1 MQEGGQVPSDLDLS
15 SGENLLD
22 SNLQSGQGPIGSDTQ
37 KAEKQFDVD
46 FDSLPDTYKEAIGL
60 ELPNFSVLDENVL
73 TPNQDDLEYYL
84 SVNVTAPKPVEPT
97 PMYAPSLLDKGEK
110 KLVQPTQKQYDKY
123 NEEVKEYNKQSL
135 EKYNEYRAQFDFN
148 KIDTY
153 EKAVGEYNEFYG
165 EGGAASV
172 ALDKIVRSSTP
183 ESLNEAYTKALES
196 GMLDLSGLELRES
209 TASFKTKSGEMS
221 STYGVQLEDILPTTS
236 IDDFKTLVDE
246 GLTEEV
252 IDKEAKKIGGQI
264 LEKQNEIAK
273 LKTRLKY
280 GQVDQ
285 SEGMLRVAEINEEID
300 VLKERVDYNPG
311 TTAGQY
317 TSAIKQKGVDELKAL
332 VAKQLI
338 EEHVLTNVA
347 TGTDNEYLKDLEVKI
362 FKDLMNDKE
371 AYEYAQSLGMQDGT
385 FKLYLDDSVA
395 VGEKNKM
402 YDALLS
408 FEIGLVNLGGTVER
422 MTRPLEGL
430 PIGMAGPMGYDS
442 ETAQIVVQQQQ
453 DFAQETREERLERYR
468 TEDYSREEL
477 VNELRGRQ
485 TQYARTYNQLKIFGE
500 SAVSNSRHHA
510 NLQHKIYKQAL
521 DDLEFKEFS
530 LPGVESA
537 PMSLAGMGLGTLAT
551 IGSGGNVY
559 VGAGVSSLF
568 MGYGSGVD
576 AYYNSFYD
584 PFLKDVSDSAR
595 LAYSFE
601 HGAYEMGG
609 EFVGNLLFLGLG
621 KFGLSKLTTRFDP
634 KNIFKPGSP
643 RFVQAKD
650 LKTGRFMKGKVPA
663 PVAKYSPYRKMFD
676 FTAGTLLAS
685 GLGGAEEYVA
695 EGLTGVGQKYAYAR
709 SAGLTYTSEEYKN
722 TFFHDARI
730 GANMG
735 FLFGGSGNVVYNGRA
750 YFDKVFRTAKFN
762 DMAALTYLN
771 QLSSSGFFMGG
782 LARKEQKQLTE
793 DLKLFY
799 EGETIRREEGQF
811 EFRTSDLT
819 EEQQAAEERI
829 KELVP
834 KMNLD
839 LLISKKGVKDLMKNG
854 RYSILANMVLVDNR
868 LRALQ
873 VLRTEFNKDNEGNWV
888 DINGNANPSFELA
901 EELLDEAAALTED
914 QRKKF
919 NEEYESLVKGGNTLR
934 AITRFRFYESAAFQ
948 QGVGDRSW
956 ESGTD
961 YVDVKADDETL
972 SELEKMAIPFV
983 EEGGGEVRIIL
994 HRSIDSIQG
1003 ATGGFNAMY
1012 KEATQDERDAGA
1024 KDELHIY
1031 VGEGA
1036 NAQQVLKDLVHE
1048 SGHFAFRDVV
1058 NDESKRKEM
1067 INSIKE
1073 LAKEN
1078 GAVAELI
1085 EGINKTYGDY
1095 TLENLEKEV
1104 INHVM
1109 EAVALAEL
1117 MKQGEITSKDILN
1130 GLDEVFKDMTGGFE
1144 EILSKVL
1151 GQDVDAEGAI
1161 KIAINHTNFIREQ
1174 RIAAGTEKEAQ
1185 EIHNIEPTI
1194 DASKDGRGKKP
1205 TESIEDHQEYL
1216 EKYADQLLAEDM
1228 TEEER
1233 AQQEFEN
1240 QMVRSSGLESRKI
1253 ISVWSLPENSPF
1265 TLSWKAMGRY
1275 HMVSPKQ
1282 QVANYNSMEFKNRQH
1297 FFNMYPHITSGG
1309 KSSRFMNLNG
1319 EWGKW
1324 EYTDPA
1330 TGQVQL
1336 VNVEAMHFWNN
1347 GSVQRWKPKD
1357 VRIKEQQ
1364 AVLIEELQRVNKIA
1378 KDVYHGRDNA
1388 EYDGIDI
1395 SLYFSYTSFF
1405 PEVDTDLYTDIGP
1418 VREYELKVESANIA
1432 IANMLALREQ
1442 GFQKEDLDNLRGN
1455 VYNTKIGFQ
1464 EQPEVYRLSGLR
1476 LSETFQMK
1484 ADRLM
1489 KEVQKYGQPW
1499 QLLPKDSES
1508 YAKRIPDLRMAT
1520 KEELDYASERL
1531 EGAKEGNTLTG
1542 DILNISDLNISGLES
1557 RRLGDAG
1564 PLIESLREKHGEAN
1578 IVVVQH
1584 LYDRTRAGDV
1594 TFYFARPNGEEEI
1607 YTYKNQSGV
1616 YGLQNINE
1624 ETNGAL
1630 SILSA
1635 HSVGKPNL
1643 LKTGNA
1649 EVYLNLFSVTETE
1662 NVFNSPGTFHHVM
1675 KLIDKWHD
1683 AWSDKGGDSM
1693 IFQAINEA
1701 LAKVSVS
1708 PHMGQVI
1715 SGPMFDSVSFDKNTN
1730 TYQLIDVFESA
1741 AFEDLTTG
1749 EKAEKRREIIK
1760 QFLNIFAGENGFA
1773 NSNEL
1778 GFSNN
1783 NRQEFL
1789 TSILS
1794 VKSKLRGLDKQAIL
1808 DALIPKNLRNAEKG
1822 DVVAANY
1829 ADITGAK
1836 LRPIKDVRQI
1846 DAYSEYT
1853 KDIGFPAVILLEGGK
1868 VNYVTFENFAE
1879 AGALIPI
1886 KRAASRKEIMT
1897 VAELDRM
1904 TKAKAQG
1911 VESRRLG
1918 RVYPEGNSQW
1928 EKSSPTPYG
1937 AALERLALRFQDKFF
1952 SVMLL
1957 QEDVEQFRDN
1967 PLPESQDFKMAM
1979 AQMYGMVRTDIEALE
1994 TKLET
1999 IKTMMSDA
2007 GLIAEQVSDYMYAK
2021 HAPERNKFIFSIRP
2035 ELESGSGMTNA
2046 EAEAIIDELE
2056 SKEMVEISKFIQGI
2070 LSETRQLMVSSGLES
2085 QKAIDTWESMYDHYV
2100 PLSGLAYD
2108 EYSEEE
2114 HYYSTGGA
2122 GMAVYGKTSKSAKGR
2137 QSKTGVN
2144 LIANIIMQS
2153 AMVSQRARKDQAML
2167 NLHELVKNN
2176 TNENVWGVFSSK
2188 NPKMKIGK
2196 DGSME
2201 PMTEFEMKGNRNF
2214 VPIRINGEQHFI
2226 YFKKKDYA
2234 DALNGMTTE
2243 KLSGVFKFMS
2253 GPMNLMRNSFTQYNP
2268 GFFVGNFFRD
2278 IHGAVYNVMAE
2289 LENEGGILSAYDI
2302 NTKDFTKAIIKSSFT
2317 TLKVL
2322 LNEAAFSREVSPEIQ
2337 TYVQEWEES
2346 GGRTG
2351 FSYSEAIND
2360 VVENLRKD
2368 AETKGVVK
2376 QGVEFIFDKP
2386 AKFFEYVKGI
2396 NEAFENSIRLSA
2408 YIEARKAGVSIGK
2421 AAQLSKEITVNFNRS
2436 GEWGPTLNSV
2446 FLFFNASVQ
2455 GLSRFSNT
2463 FGGIKDSIPNNP
2475 DELPSW
2481 KNRLTAPRKLAGGMV
2496 LLSALQTMINI
2507 ALSDRDEDDELRY
2520 TKIADYKKERGFLVM
2535 VNGENYINV
2544 PLGYGYNIF
2553 NNAGMML
2560 AEVACGVRDFD
2571 DALMFMGLS
2580 AQSSFSPI
2588 AMGHSGTLGGS
2599 AVKSITPTI
2608 LKAPSDA
2615 FAFNET
2621 YFGGV
2626 VRREQ
2631 FPFGAEV
2638 PESTLAF
2645 RSPLF
2650 VQDAAFALN
2659 EMTGG
2664 TENISAKLQGGIDVN
2679 PDPYYYILQSYWGGA
2694 GDFVEESIGLGR
2706 KGLSV
2711 GYRKSQQL
2719 LGSKNSEEFV
2729 NNLMT
2734 TKSEDMPVVRFSD
2747 VPILKS
2753 IYGGPS
2759 RFFDYDL
2766 YEENKENV
2774 LQFEREMKKGTT
2786 VREDLDFTGVQR
2798 LKNELKQTEE
2808 ALKLYR
2814 KAKLKARDL
2823 PYIDRVNAMYEIQE
2837 AERKEIMF
2845 FNAMYYK
2852 HRGQYLD
2859 PKPQGLIP
2867 MSEIRKIIGTDE

>member
-1 MQEGGQVPSDLDLS
+1 
-15 SGENLLD
+15 
-22 SNLQSGQGPIGSDTQ
+22 
-37 KAEKQFDVD
+37 
-46 FDSLPDTYKEAIGL
+46 
-60 ELPNFSVLDENVL
+60 
-73 TPNQDDLEYYL
+73 
-84 SVNVTAPKPVEPT
+84 
-97 PMYAPSLLDKGEK
+97 
-110 KLVQPTQKQYDKY
+110 
-123 NEEVKEYNKQSL
+123 
-135 EKYNEYRAQFDFN
+135 
-148 KIDTY
+148 
-153 EKAVGEYNEFYG
+153 
-165 EGGAASV
+165 
-172 ALDKIVRSSTP
+172 
-183 ESLNEAYTKALES
+183 
-196 GMLDLSGLELRES
+196 
-209 TASFKTKSGEMS
+209 
-221 STYGVQLEDILPTTS
+221 
-236 IDDFKTLVDE
+236 
-246 GLTEEV
+246 
-252 IDKEAKKIGGQI
+252 
-264 LEKQNEIAK
+264 
-273 LKTRLKY
+273 
-280 GQVDQ
+280 
-285 SEGMLRVAEINEEID
+285 MLRIAEINEEID

-317 TSAIKQKGVDELKAL
+317 TSTLKQEGVDELKGL
-332 VAKQLI
+332 LAKQLI
-338 EEHVLTNVA
+338 EEHVLSNVA

-362 FKDLMNDKE
+362 FKDLMNNKE
-371 AYEYAQSLGMQDGT
+371 AYEYAQYIGIEDGL
-385 FKLYLDDSVA
+385 FKLYLDNSVA
-395 VGEKNKM
+395 VGEKDKK
-402 YDALLS
+402 YDALIEA
-408 FEIGLVNLGGTVER
+408 EIGLINVGSAFQN
-422 MTRPLEGL
+422 MMRPFEGL
-430 PIGMAGPMGYDS
+430 PVGIAGPRGFDS
-442 ETAQIVVQQQQ
+442 MSSSQILSSYRK
-453 DFAQETREERLERYR
+453 REEEGEEGRKARFKK
-468 TEDYSREEL
+468 EDAKTQKLIS
-477 VNELRGRQ
+477 ELRDLQ
-485 TQYARTYNQLKIFGE
+485 TQYARTYKQLKIFGE
-500 SAVSNSRHHA
+500 KAVSNSRHHA
-510 NLQHKIYKQAL
+510 TLQHKIYKQTL
-521 DDLEFKEFS
+521 SDLEFKEFVLPGISS
-530 LPGVESA
+530 LPLS
-537 PMSLAGMGLGTLAT
+537 STGMG
-551 IGSGGNVY
+551 IGAFTTVASGGNV
-559 VGAGVSSLF
+559 VLGATTAGLF
-568 MGYGSGVD
+568 MGYASGSTE
-576 AYYNSFYD
+576 YYNSFYD
-584 PFLKDVSDSAR
+584 PRLEGMSDSMR
-595 LAYSFE
+595 LGFACE
-601 HGAYEMGG
+601 TGAWEFGG

-621 KFGLSKLTTRFDP
+621 KFGLSKLTTRFDAT
-634 KNIFKPGSP
+634 NIFKPGP
-643 RFVQAKD
+643 PKFVQARD

-663 PVAKYSPYRKMFD
+663 PLPKYSSYRKMFD
-676 FTAGTLLAS
+676 FAAGTLLAS
-685 GLGGAEEYVA
+685 GLGGAEEFVA
-695 EGLTGVGQKYAYAR
+695 EGITGVGQKWSYGRY
-709 SAGLTYTSEEYKN
+709 AGLKYTSEEYKE
-722 TFFHDARI
+722 TFYHHGRI

-735 FLFGGSGNVVYNGRA
+735 FGMGAGGNVVYNGRV
-750 YFDKVFRTAKFN
+750 YFDKLFRTAKFN
-762 DMAALTYLN
+762 DMAAATYLN
-771 QLSSSGFFMGG
+771 QLASSGFFMGG
-782 LARKEQKQLTE
+782 LSKKEQKQLKK
-793 DLKLFY
+793 DLEIFY
-799 EGETIRREEGQF
+799 KGETDRKKEGEFQMR
-811 EFRTSDLT
+811 T
-819 EEQQAAEERI
+819 EELTPEQKEAEARL
-829 KELVP
+829 KELVS

-839 LLISKKGVKDLMKNG
+839 LLINREGLKDLLKDK
-854 RYSILANMVLVDNR
+854 RYSILANMVMVDNR

-888 DINGNANPSFELA
+888 DINGNPNPSFELA
-901 EELLDEAAALTED
+901 EELLNEAAGLTEE

-919 NEEYESLVKGGNTLR
+919 NDEYEKLVKAGNSLR
-934 AITRFRFYESAAFQ
+934 YIVQNRLYSPKDRVI
-948 QGVGDRSW
+948 GVGDGAWR
-956 ESGTD
+956 SGTD
-961 YVDVKADDETL
+961 GYSEITSDSEGL
-972 SELEKMAIPFV
+972 SDLEKIGVPFAQQLG
-983 EEGGGEVRIIL
+983 EEVSIIM
-994 HRSIDSIQG
+994 HKTMKSMID
-1003 ATGGFNAMY
+1003 ATGGTNAKY
-1012 KEATQDERDAGA
+1012 KEATKEERENNK
-1024 KDELHIY
+1024 KDEIHVYIGPSIGLDSEIIP
-1031 VGEGA
+1031 A
-1036 NAQQVLKDLVHE
+1036 DPQQVLKDLVHE
-1048 SGHFAFRDVV
+1048 SGHFVFRDIVN
-1058 NDESKRKEM
+1058 NDEKRNEIMKA
-1067 INSIKE
+1067 IRE

-1078 GAVAELI
+1078 SAAATLI
-1085 EGINKTYGDY
+1085 ERVNRTYADY
-1095 TLENLEKEV
+1095 KRVEFEKEV
-1104 INHVM
+1104 INHFM
-1109 EAVALAEL
+1109 EAIALAEL
-1117 MKQGEITSKDILN
+1117 MKQGEITSESVLN
-1130 GLDEVFKDMTGGFE
+1130 GLEEVFKDMTGGFE

-1151 GQDVDAEGAI
+1151 GQNVNAEGAI
-1161 KIAINHTNFIREQ
+1161 KIAINHTNFVRKQ
-1174 RIAAGTEKEAQ
+1174 RIAAGTERAAQ
-1185 EIHNIEPTI
+1185 EIHNIEPAVDT
-1194 DASKDGRGKKP
+1194 SKPARGKKP
-1205 TESIEDHQEYL
+1205 TESKEDHQEYL
-1216 EKYADQLLAEDM
+1216 NNYADQLLAEDM

-1240 QMVRSSGLESRKI
+1240 QMSGLSGLESRKI

-1347 GSVQRWKPKD
+1347 GPIQRWKPSQ
-1357 VRIKEQQ
+1357 VRTKEQQ
-1364 AVLIEELQRVNKIA
+1364 AVLIEELKRVNNIA
-1378 KDVYHGRDNA
+1378 SDVYFGRDDA
-1388 EYDGIDI
+1388 EYDGVDI
-1395 SLYFSYTSFF
+1395 AKYFSYTGFF
-1405 PEVDTDLYTDIGP
+1405 PEVDTNLYTDIGP
-1418 VREYELKVESANIA
+1418 IRKYELQIESANIA

-1442 GFQKEDLDNLRGN
+1442 GFQKEDLDNLRGGTF
-1455 VYNTKIGFQ
+1455 NTKVGFQ

-1489 KEVQKYGQPW
+1489 NEVQKYGQPW

-1557 RRLGDAG
+1557 RRLGDVQ
-1564 PLIESLREKHGEAN
+1564 PFIQSLIEEFGEAN
-1578 IVVVQH
+1578 IVVTH
-1584 LYDRTRAGDV
+1584 NKYDRSRPGLITLPFTGPDGKK
-1594 TFYFARPNGEEEI
+1594 YFVKFDNS
-1607 YTYKNQSGV
+1607 SGV
-1616 YGLQNINE
+1616 YGAERIDELSE
-1624 ETNGAL
+1624 GDL
-1630 SILSA
+1630 SIISS
-1635 HSVGKPNL
+1635 HSSDKVIEHL
-1643 LKTGNA
+1643 QKTGNA
-1649 EVYLNLFSVTETE
+1649 DLYVSLFSVTDIE
-1662 NVFNSPGTFHHVM
+1662 NVFNSPNIFHHVM
-1675 KLIDKWHD
+1675 RLIDKWYDVSSKYD
-1683 AWSDKGGDSM
+1683 AQQKSYQIDEE
-1693 IFQAINEA
+1693 IFDAINVA
-1701 LAKVSVS
+1701 LGKVSVS
-1708 PHMGQVI
+1708 PVMGPIIRSRMRAFVE
-1715 SGPMFDSVSFDKNTN
+1715 FDGEAKF
-1730 TYQLIDVFESA
+1730 QLRDVFTDP
-1741 AFEDLTTG
+1741 AFEDLNIF
-1749 EKAEKRREIIK
+1749 EKANKRKEIIK
-1760 QFLNIFAGENGFA
+1760 AFLNIFAGKNGFE
-1773 NSNEL
+1773 NSTKL
-1778 GFSNN
+1778 KFTKN

-1794 VKSKLRGLDKQAIL
+1794 KKSKLKGLDRQAIL
-1808 DALIPKNLRNAEKG
+1808 DSIIPKNLREANTG
-1822 DVVAANY
+1822 DIVAANY
-1829 ADITGAK
+1829 SDIRNGIVA
-1836 LRPIKDVRQI
+1836 PYEDVTQI
-1846 DAYSEYT
+1846 EEHSKYT
-1853 KDIGFPAVILLEGGK
+1853 KGIGFTKGVVLEGGR
-1868 VNYVTFENFAE
+1868 VNYVRFTKFGESE
-1879 AGALIPI
+1879 GLIPKGQI
-1886 KRAASRKEIMT
+1886 ASDKDFTTLREFNRKLE
-1897 VAELDRM
+1897 
-1904 TKAKAQG
+1904 AQEKG
-1911 VESRRLG
+1911 LESRRLG

-1957 QEDVEQFRDN
+1957 QEDIEQFRDN

-1994 TKLET
+1994 VKLET

-2007 GLIAEQVSDYMYAK
+2007 GLTAEQVSDYMYAK

-2085 QKAIDTWESMYDHYV
+2085 QKVIDTWESMYDHYV

-2114 HYYSTGGA
+2114 HYYPTGGA

-2176 TNENVWGVFSSK
+2176 PNENVWGVFSSK

-2302 NTKDFTKAIIKSSFT
+2302 NTKEFTKAIIKSSFT

-2322 LNEAAFSREVSPEIQ
+2322 LNEAAFSREISPEMQAYI
-2337 TYVQEWEES
+2337 QEWEES

-2368 AETKGVVK
+2368 AQTKGVVK

-2463 FGGIKDSIPNNP
+2463 FGGIKESIPNNP

-2664 TENISAKLQGGIDVN
+2664 TENISAKLQGGVDVN

-2694 GDFVEESIGLGR
+2694 GDFVEQSIGLGR

-2711 GYRKSQQL
+2711 GYRKTQQL
-2719 LGSKNSEEFV
+2719 LGSKDSEEFV

-2774 LQFEREMKKGTT
+2774 LQFEKEMKKGTT

-2814 KAKLKARDL
+2814 KAKIQARDL

-2852 HRGQYLD
+2852 YRGQYLD

>member
-1 MQEGGQVPSDLDLS
+1 MQEGGQVPSDLDSNSEETS
-15 SGENLLD
+15 SD
-22 SNLQSGQGPIGSDTQ
+22 SNLPLVNDSIDSGTPE
-37 KAEKQFDVD
+37 AEKQFDVD
-46 FDSLPDTYKEAIGL
+46 WNSLPDTYKEAIGL
-60 ELPNFSVLDENVL
+60 ELPNFSVLDENIL

-84 SVNVTAPKPVEPT
+84 SVNVTTPKPVKPT
-97 PMYAPSLLDKGEK
+97 PMYAPSLTNEGGKRLI
-110 KLVQPTQKQYDKY
+110 QPTQEQYDKY
-123 NEEVKEYNKQSL
+123 NEQVKEYNKQTL
-135 EKYNEYRAQFDFN
+135 EKYNEYRDQFDFN
-148 KIDTY
+148 KIEAY
-153 EKAVGEYNEFYG
+153 NKAVGEYNEFYG
-165 EGGAASV
+165 EGGGAGV
-172 ALDKIVRSSTP
+172 ALDKIIRSSTP
-183 ESLNEAYTKALES
+183 ESINEAYTKALES
-196 GMLDLSGLELRES
+196 GMLDLSSLELRES
-209 TASFKTKSGEMS
+209 TASFKTKDGEVS
-221 STYGVQLEDILPTTS
+221 STYAVRLEDIMPVMS
-236 IDDFKTLVDE
+236 VDDFRALVDE
-246 GLTEEV
+246 RLTEEF
-252 IDKEAKKIGGQI
+252 IDERAKEIEAQI
-264 LEKQNEIAK
+264 LEKQNEIVT
-273 LKTRLKY
+273 LKERVKY
-280 GQVDQ
+280 RQIDQ
-285 SEGMLRVAEINEEID
+285 SEGMLMIAEKNEEID
-300 VLKERVDYNPG
+300 ALKERIDYNPEAA
-311 TTAGQY
+311 TGQY
-317 TSAIKQKGVDELKAL
+317 ASAMTEKGVEELKSL
-332 VAKQLI
+332 TGKQII
-338 EEHVLTNVA
+338 EDYVLANVA
-347 TGTDNEYLKDLEVKI
+347 TSTDDEYLQELEVKI
-362 FKDLMNDKE
+362 YKDLMYNED
-371 AYEYAQSLGMQDGT
+371 AFNLAQLIGIEDGS
-385 FKLYLDDSVA
+385 FKLMLDKSVA
-395 VGEKNKM
+395 VGERRLLDDFDLSWEKGMINLDSYVKNM
-402 YDALLS
+402 
-408 FEIGLVNLGGTVER
+408 G
-422 MTRPLEGL
+422 RPLEGL
-430 PIGMAGPMGYDS
+430 PLGVAGPYGYDR
-442 ETAQIVVQQQQ
+442 ETANIQLKDMISKQ
-453 DFAQETREERLERYR
+453 QETEEERRAR
-468 TEDYSREEL
+468 HKKEDEIIQKKLYDVSQL
-477 VNELRGRQ
+477 M
-485 TQYARTYNQLKIFGE
+485 TQYARTYSQLATFGE
-500 SAVSNSRHHA
+500 SAVSNNIHHA

-521 DDLEFKEFS
+521 SDLEYPEFIFPGIES
-530 LPGVESA
+530 LPV
-537 PMSLAGMGLGTLAT
+537 SLTGMGLGAIAT
-551 IGSGGNVY
+551 AASYGNIY
-559 VGAGVSSLF
+559 VGAAVSGLF
-568 MGYGSGVD
+568 MGYGSGAT

-584 PFLKDVSDSAR
+584 PLLKDLSDSAR
-595 LAYSFE
+595 LGYASEY
-601 HGAYEMGG
+601 GAYEFGG

-621 KFGLSKLTTRFDP
+621 KFGLSKLTTRFNPYRTMKGKP
-634 KNIFKPGSP
+634 K
-643 RFVQAKD
+643 FVQARD
-650 LKTGRFMKGKVPA
+650 PKTGRFMKGKVPA

-676 FTAGTLLAS
+676 FTTGTLLAS
-685 GLGGAEEYVA
+685 GLGGAEEFVA
-695 EGLTGVGQKYAYAR
+695 EGFTGVGQKYAYAR
-709 SAGLTYTSEEYKN
+709 YAGLTYSSKEYLD
-722 TFFHDARI
+722 TFYHQGRI

-735 FLFGGSGNVVYNGRA
+735 FGMGAGGNIVYNGRA

-771 QLSSSGFFMGG
+771 QLASSGFFMGG
-782 LARKEQKQLTE
+782 LSKKEQEQVRK
-793 DLKLFY
+793 DLELFY
-799 EGETIRREEGQF
+799 KGETIRRKEGQF
-811 EFRTSDLT
+811 EFRKSDLSP
-819 EEQQAAEERI
+819 EQEAAEQRL

-839 LLISKKGVKDLMKNG
+839 LLINKKGVKDLLKEG
-854 RYSILANMVLVDNR
+854 KYSILANMVLVDNR

-888 DINGNANPSFELA
+888 DINGNANPSFELS
-901 EELLDEAAALTED
+901 EELLNEAAALTEE

-919 NEEYESLVKGGNTLR
+919 NEEYESLVKSGNSLR
-934 AITRFRFYESAAFQ
+934 AITRFRLYESAAFQ

-961 YVDVKADDETL
+961 YVDVKVDDETL

-994 HRSIDSIQG
+994 HRSIDSIQS

-1012 KEATQDERDAGA
+1012 KEATQDERDAGL

-1031 VGEGA
+1031 VGVGA
-1036 NAQQVLKDLVHE
+1036 NAEQVLKDLVHE
-1048 SGHFAFRDVV
+1048 SGHFAFRDIV

-1078 GAVAELI
+1078 AALAELI
-1085 EGINKTYGDY
+1085 ERINKTYADY

-1130 GLDEVFKDMTGGFE
+1130 GLDEVFKDMTGGFD
-1144 EILSKVL
+1144 EILSKAL
-1151 GQDVDAEGAI
+1151 GKDVTAEGAI
-1161 KIAINHTNFIREQ
+1161 MIAIRHTQFVRKQ
-1174 RIAAGTEKEAQ
+1174 RVAEGTEKVAQ
-1185 EIHNIEPTI
+1185 ELHNIEPAI
-1194 DASKDGRGKKP
+1194 DTSKPARGKKP
-1205 TESIEDHQEYL
+1205 TESKEDHQEYL
-1216 EKYADQLLAEDM
+1216 ENYADQLLAEDM

-1240 QMVRSSGLESRKI
+1240 QMSGLSGLESRKI

-1275 HMVSPKQ
+1275 HMVNPKQ

-1336 VNVEAMHFWNN
+1336 VNVEAMHYWNN
-1347 GSVQRWKPKD
+1347 GPVQRWKPSN

-1364 AVLIEELQRVNKIA
+1364 AVLIEELKRVKKIA
-1378 KDVYHGRDNA
+1378 SDVYFGEDGA

-1395 SLYFSYTSFF
+1395 AEYFDYTSFF
-1405 PEVDTDLYTDIGP
+1405 PKVDTDLYTDIGP
-1418 VREYELKVESANIA
+1418 VREYELKIESANIA

-1442 GFQKEDLDNLRGN
+1442 GFQKEDMDSILEGR
-1455 VYNTKIGFQ
+1455 YNIKVSFQ

-1531 EGAKEGNTLTG
+1531 EGAKEGNTLTS
-1542 DILNISDLNISGLES
+1542 DILQANDIDISGLES
-1557 RRLGDAG
+1557 RELVDLTKQITEGVG
-1564 PLIESLREKHGEAN
+1564 NAN
-1578 IVVVQH
+1578 TIYAIH
-1584 LYDRTRAGDV
+1584 KYDRSREGEITL
-1594 TFYFARPNGEEEI
+1594 TFVAPSGRTQSVKYISSSGPYGAEYISEQTGE
-1607 YTYKNQSGV
+1607 K
-1616 YGLQNINE
+1616 LQ
-1624 ETNGAL
+1624 
-1630 SILSA
+1630 ILSS
-1635 HSVGKPNL
+1635 HSDISIAKSL
-1643 LKTGNA
+1643 TDTGNA
-1649 EVYLNLFSVTETE
+1649 KLFVNLISVTDTQ
-1662 NVFNSPGTFHHVM
+1662 NVFNSPGTFHNVM
-1675 KLIDKWHD
+1675 KLIDKWYD
-1683 AWSDKGGDSM
+1683 AWNKEALIDGE
-1693 IFQAINEA
+1693 IFKAINDA
-1701 LAKVSVS
+1701 LRLKAVSLN
-1708 PHMGQVI
+1708 MGAVLESEI
-1715 SGPMFDSVSFDKNTN
+1715 SEFISIKDGKF
-1730 TYQLIDVFESA
+1730 QLRDVFEDPV
-1741 AFEDLTTG
+1741 FEDLTVT
-1749 EKAEKRREIIK
+1749 EKGKKRKEIIK
-1760 QFLNIFAGENGFA
+1760 AFLNVFAGKNGFENSDSLGFA
-1773 NSNEL
+1773 NSN
-1778 GFSNN
+1778 
-1783 NRQEFL
+1783 RQAFI
-1789 TSILS
+1789 TSILPA
-1794 VKSKLRGLDKQAIL
+1794 KKTKLKGLDRQSILNAI
-1808 DALIPKNLRNAEKG
+1808 IPENLRKANTGDIVAVNWADVENAQ
-1822 DVVAANY
+1822 VAPNS
-1829 ADITGAK
+1829 D
-1836 LRPIKDVRQI
+1836 LRKTFP
-1846 DAYSEYT
+1846 EYT
-1853 KDIGFPAVILLEGGK
+1853 QNIGFIKGAVLKGGK
-1868 VNYVTFENFAE
+1868 VNYRRLTEFGKSEGLISRGQLTTQAIRTT
-1879 AGALIPI
+1879 AGGFRRNIEFTQTGGL
-1886 KRAASRKEIMT
+1886 
-1897 VAELDRM
+1897 
-1904 TKAKAQG
+1904 
-1911 VESRRLG
+1911 ESRRLG

-1957 QEDVEQFRDN
+1957 QEDIEQFRDN

-1994 TKLET
+1994 AKLET

-2007 GLIAEQVSDYMYAK
+2007 GLTAEQVSDYMYAK

-2085 QKAIDTWESMYDHYV
+2085 QKTIDVWESMYDHYV

-2114 HYYSTGGA
+2114 HYYPTGGA

-2167 NLHELVKNN
+2167 NLYELVKNN
-2176 TNENVWGVFSSK
+2176 PNENVWGVFSSK

-2268 GFFVGNFFRD
+2268 GFFIGNFFRD

-2302 NTKDFTKAIIKSSFT
+2302 NTKEFTKAIIKSSFT
-2317 TLKVL
+2317 TLKML
-2322 LNEAAFSREVSPEIQ
+2322 LNEAAFNREVSPEMQAYI
-2337 TYVQEWEES
+2337 QEWKEA

-2368 AETKGVVK
+2368 AQTKSVVK
-2376 QGVEFIFDKP
+2376 QGVEFVFDKP

-2396 NEAFENSIRLSA
+2396 NEAFENSIRLAA

-2436 GEWGPTLNSV
+2436 GEWGPTLNSM

-2463 FGGIKDSIPNNP
+2463 FGSIKESIPNNP

-2580 AQSSFSPI
+2580 AHSSFSPI
-2588 AMGHSGTLGGS
+2588 AMGHSGTLGGA
-2599 AVKSITPTI
+2599 AVKSVTPTI

-2650 VQDAAFALN
+2650 VQDAALALN

-2664 TENISAKLQGGIDVN
+2664 TENISAKLRGGIDVN

-2711 GYRKSQQL
+2711 GYRKTQQL

-2734 TKSEDMPVVRFSD
+2734 TKSEDLPVVRFSD
-2747 VPILKS
+2747 VPVLKS

-2759 RFFDYDL
+2759 RFYDYDL

-2786 VREDLDFTGVQR
+2786 VREDLDFTGIQK
-2798 LKNELKQTEE
+2798 LKKELKQTEE